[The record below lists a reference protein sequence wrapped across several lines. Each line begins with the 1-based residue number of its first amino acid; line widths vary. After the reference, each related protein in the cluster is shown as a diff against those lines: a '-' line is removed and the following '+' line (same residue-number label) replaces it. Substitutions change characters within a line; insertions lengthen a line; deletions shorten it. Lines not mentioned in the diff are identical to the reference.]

1 MLTSV
6 LDWCGNEFN
15 TAEAWTTLATLKPE
29 VHKRPRVALLLV
41 VVVYN
46 SEDKFDKYWLLFM
59 LPELQK
65 TIRIEINQN
74 QPNGEIMETYN
85 YDLVGFYV

>member
-1 MLTSV
+1 
-6 LDWCGNEFN
+6 
-15 TAEAWTTLATLKPE
+15 
-29 VHKRPRVALLLV
+29 
-41 VVVYN
+41 
-46 SEDKFDKYWLLFM
+46 M